1 MIRINSVNDLVLI
14 LKDEMELSRKWKIG
28 EEW

>member
-1 MIRINSVNDLVLI
+1 MIRINSANDLVLI

-28 EEW
+28 EKW